1 MPATAARPE
10 RTHALIVGIE
20 PYVGFPNSD
29 LDGPLN
35 DALAIRA
42 WLLSSGVPPEQI
54 HLHVS
59 ALQVNQIKL
68 NDPLLSYQEARE
80 DLIRKTINSLQAL
93 PLSQSDLIIVYWAGH
108 GLISNNPQCHYLLH
122 SSAAL
127 NDMVSYSVE
136 NLRGS
141 FASTKCNGFP
151 QQIFLLDT
159 CRQQH
164 RHYES
169 MPPIQNLT
177 VGEAICKEQFL
188 FFACQ
193 EGQAAINLSKET
205 CGLFT
210 KVLLEELRSS
220 EGATGSWPPE
230 MERIAT
236 AVQEAFRHHPLQ
248 YPVYKYF
255 RDKQGNERIDPFPEP
270 TALNPGLAAELMDL
284 PAAVQQL
291 AELLAEHLGRTKQ
304 RNDVMRYF
312 RMYGLGGNE
321 VIQNSVI
328 GNSPLDDYRE
338 ILMNSLEYV
347 GSLHSLRKA
356 CLQLLGAR
364 AATPIVDQAFSA
376 LLQALKAEGKAYG

>member
-1 MPATAARPE
+1 MPSTAASPE

-42 WLLSSGVPPEQI
+42 WLLSNGVPPEQI

-59 ALQVNQIKL
+59 ALQGNQIKL
-68 NDPLLSYQEARE
+68 DDALLSYKEARE
-80 DLIRKTINSLQAL
+80 DLIRKTINNLQSL
-93 PLSQSDLIIVYWAGH
+93 PLSQADLIIVYWAGH

-151 QQIFLLDT
+151 QQIFLFDT

-164 RHYES
+164 RHHES
-169 MPPIQNLT
+169 MPPIVNLT
-177 VGEAICKEQFL
+177 VGGAISKEQFL

-193 EGQAAINLSKET
+193 EGQAAINLSKDK

-210 KVLLEELRSS
+210 KVLLEELRNS
-220 EGATGSWPPE
+220 EGATGIWPPE
-230 MERIAT
+230 MERIAS
-236 AVQEAFRHHPLQ
+236 AVQEAFNQNPLQ

-255 RDKQGNERIDPFPEP
+255 RDKQGNEQIDPLPESI
-270 TALNPGLAAELMDL
+270 ALNPGASAEFMDL
-284 PAAVQQL
+284 SAAVEQL
-291 AELLAEHLGRTKQ
+291 AELLAEHLGRSRQ
-304 RNDVMRYF
+304 RNDVLRCL
-312 RMYGLGGNE
+312 RIHGSSGNQ
-321 VIQNSVI
+321 VFKNSSV

-338 ILMNSLEYV
+338 VLMNSLEFA
-347 GSLHSLRKA
+347 GSLHSLRKV
-356 CLQLLGAR
+356 CSQLLGAR

-376 LLQALKAEGKAYG
+376 LLQALDPEGKSNG

>member
-1 MPATAARPE
+1 LPAKAARPE
-10 RTHALIVGIE
+10 LTHALIVGIE

-59 ALQVNQIKL
+59 ALKVNQLKL
-68 NDPLLSYQEARE
+68 DDPLLSYQEARE

-141 FASTKCNGFP
+141 FASTNCNGFP
-151 QQIFLLDT
+151 QQIFLFDT

-164 RHYES
+164 RQYKS
-169 MPPIQNLT
+169 MPPIQNLA
-177 VGEAICKEQFL
+177 VGEAIFKEQFL

-193 EGQAAINLSKET
+193 EGQAAINLSQEK

-210 KVLLEELRSS
+210 KVLLEELHSS
-220 EGATGSWPPE
+220 KGATGSWPPE
-230 MERIAT
+230 IERIAS
-236 AVQEAFRHHPLQ
+236 AVQEAFNQNPLQ

-255 RDKQGNERIDPFPEP
+255 RDKQGNEQIDPLPDP
-270 TALNPGLAAELMDL
+270 TALNPGASAEFMDL
-284 PAAVQQL
+284 SAAVEQL
-291 AELLAEHLGRTKQ
+291 AELLAEHLGRPRQ
-304 RNDVMRYF
+304 RSDVLRYL
-312 RMYGLGGNE
+312 RIHGSSGNE
-321 VIQNSVI
+321 VFKNSNV
-328 GNSPLDDYRE
+328 GNGPLDDYRE
-338 ILMNSLEYV
+338 ILMNSLEFA
-347 GSLHSLRKA
+347 GSLNSLRKV

-376 LLQALKAEGKAYG
+376 LLQALDPEGKTNG